1 MSTIKVN
8 TIENRNGSNINIGK
22 SGTTVGFV
30 AGTTVDFST
39 NSPTLTG
46 VATVNG
52 ITEAD
57 QWRLTTSFSGNADP
71 IASNLERVD
80 TNGFS
85 VLGIGM
91 TESSGV
97 FTFPSTGYWWV
108 FASYTLDEEGS
119 GTDNEITGEIQFS
132 SDGGSG
138 WGKSLYTNGFM
149 NTTNA
154 TLTITGDFIFDITNT
169 STHKVRFSVTGNA
182 ASNRV
187 IGNTSSNQTWFTF
200 IRLGDT

>member
-8 TIENRNGSNINIGK
+8 SIENRNGSSITLGK
-22 SGTTVGFV
+22 SGTTVDFA

-46 VATVNG
+46 VATTNG

-57 QWRLTTSFSGNADP
+57 QWRLTTSFSGSADP

-80 TNGFS
+80 SSGFS
-85 VLGIGM
+85 VFGTGM

-108 FASYTLDEEGS
+108 NASFTFDEEGS

-132 SDGGSG
+132 NDGGSG
-138 WGKSLYTNGFM
+138 WSKPLYTNGFM
-149 NTTNA
+149 NTSNA
-154 TLTITGDFIFDITNT
+154 TLTVNGDFIFDITNT
-169 STHKVRFSVTGNA
+169 STHKIRFSVTGNL

-200 IRLGDT
+200 IKLGDT